1 MIEFIEHNFILIL
14 FLQLWV
20 CFFSLISGSRKL
32 TLGFSVAA
40 NAVGLIFSSAI
51 LHTVLFPV
59 RKTIENSFVWL
70 QCGDLTLHM
79 GIYIDNISAVFLFIL
94 MAVSLCVN
102 LFSYG
107 YMKKDESYGR
117 YFCFLN
123 FFCFAM
129 TALLISSN
137 LIQTY
142 VFWELVGVASYL
154 LIGFWYKRTSVSN
167 AAKRVFWTN
176 RFGDFA
182 LLLGIIILVYYSVL
196 YPQTFNQQEILSY
209 SNLDAFVIR
218 IQSLMGFQT
227 YLFICLLLLFGA
239 FVKSAQFPFQTWLV
253 DAMKAP
259 TPISALIHSA
269 TMVCAGLFLVLRL
282 YPMFIIS
289 DFLIKTILFV
299 GLFTAVVCGLFAIA
313 QRNIKKMLAYSTSSQ
328 LGLMFAALGF
338 LSPTAAIFY
347 MCAHAFSKASLFLVT
362 GKVSKISGGEL
373 NMNKLGGIRQNHF
386 LLAIFWLIA
395 ALSLS
400 GLCFTGYS
408 AKEVLYSPFFHS
420 NKPVIFCF
428 MLLVAVITP
437 LYLFKGYLKIFE
449 GEEKKD
455 KCSETSITMAL
466 GLLFITVLGLLLGHI
481 FNNECLK
488 LITPKNFFFTEFFD
502 FNLSIILISCAIV
515 GIVIG
520 YLLYRFKS
528 KVKIFPKFIAKYFY
542 RGGFVDLFFKFAG
555 YSYLILSKILKF
567 IDEYIIDGV
576 IKLLSIIS
584 HKSSYLIRKIQN
596 GNFQTYIAY
605 SIFSIG
611 IILFLAFQIYVHIV
625 KELW

>member
-1 MIEFIEHNFILIL
+1 MIEFIEHNIILIL

-20 CFFSLISGSRKL
+20 CFFSLISGSKKVTL
-32 TLGFSVAA
+32 TASLAV
-40 NAVGLIFSSAI
+40 NTVGLLFSSVL
-51 LHTVLFPV
+51 LHTILYPV

-79 GIYIDNISAVFLFIL
+79 GIYIDNISAAFLFVL
-94 MAVSLCVN
+94 MAVSLCVQ

-107 YMKKDESYGR
+107 YMKDDEHYGR

-129 TALLISSN
+129 SALLISSN

-154 LIGFWYKRTSVSN
+154 LIGFWYKKQSVSN

-182 LLLGIIILVYYSVL
+182 LLLGIIILVYYSVS
-196 YPQTFNQQEILSY
+196 YPQTFNQPEILSY
-209 SNLDAFVIR
+209 SNLDSFVLR
-218 IQSLMGFQT
+218 IQSLMTSQT
-227 YLFICLLLLFGA
+227 YVFICLLLLFGA
-239 FVKSAQFPFQTWLV
+239 FVKSSQFPFQTWLV

-269 TMVCAGLFLVLRL
+269 TMVCAGLYLVLRL

-289 DFLIKTILFV
+289 DFLVKTILFV
-299 GLFTAVVCGLFAIA
+299 GLFTAIICGLFAIA

-362 GKVSKISGGEL
+362 GKVSKLSGGEL
-373 NMNKLGGIRQNHF
+373 NMNKIGGIRQNHF

-395 ALSLS
+395 AFSLS
-400 GLCFTGYS
+400 GIFFTGYS
-408 AKEVLYSPFFHS
+408 AKETLYSPFFHS
-420 NKPVIFCF
+420 QNLLIFSL
-428 MLLVAVITP
+428 MLIAAVITP
-437 LYLFKGYLKIFE
+437 IYLFKSYFKIFE
-449 GEEKKD
+449 GEVIKD
-455 KCSETSITMAL
+455 KKSETSLSMA
-466 GLLFITVLGLLLGHI
+466 TGLLLITTFGLLIGHI
-481 FNNECLK
+481 FNNEFLK
-488 LITPKNFFFTEFFD
+488 LLTPKNFFFTEFFD
-502 FNLSIILISCAIV
+502 FNLTLILLVCAVI
-515 GIVIG
+515 GAVIG
-520 YLLYRFKS
+520 YLTYKFRT
-528 KVKIFPKFIAKYFY
+528 KITLFPRVIAKLFY
-542 RGGFVDLFFKFAG
+542 RGGFVDLFFKGIGILYSVFAQ
-555 YSYLILSKILKF
+555 ILKF
-567 IDEYIIDGV
+567 IDEYIVDGV
-576 IKLLSIIS
+576 IKLLCIIS
-584 HKSSYLIRKIQN
+584 HKSTYLIRKIQN
-596 GNFQTYIAY
+596 GNFQTYLAY

-611 IILFLAFQIYVHIV
+611 VILFLAFQIYVRIV

>member
-1 MIEFIEHNFILIL
+1 MIEFIEHNIILVL

-20 CFFSLISGSRKL
+20 CLFSLISGSRKA
-32 TLGFSVAA
+32 TLAFSLAV
-40 NAVGLIFSSAI
+40 NAIGLAFS
-51 LHTVLFPV
+51 TVLLSSILFPV
-59 RKTIENSFVWL
+59 RKTIENSFVWF

-79 GIYIDNISAVFLFIL
+79 GIYIDNISAVFLFVL
-94 MAVSLCVN
+94 MAVSLCVS

-107 YMKKDESYGR
+107 YMKDDESFGR

-129 TALLISSN
+129 SALLISSN

-142 VFWELVGVASYL
+142 IFWELVGVASYL

-196 YPQTFNQQEILSY
+196 YPQTFNQAEILSY
-209 SNLDAFVIR
+209 SNLDNFVLR
-218 IQSLMGFQT
+218 IQSLMTSQT
-227 YLFICLLLLFGA
+227 YVFICLLLLFGA

-289 DFLIKTILFV
+289 GFLIKVILAV
-299 GLFTAVVCGLFAIA
+299 GLFTAIICGLFAIA
-313 QRNIKKMLAYSTSSQ
+313 QRNLKKMLAYSTSSQ

-338 LSPTAAIFY
+338 LSPTAAMFY
-347 MCAHAFSKASLFLVT
+347 MCAHAFTKASLFLVT
-362 GKVSKISGGEL
+362 GRVSKLYGGEL

-395 ALSLS
+395 SLSLS
-400 GLCFTGYS
+400 GIIFTGYS
-408 AKEVLYSPFFHS
+408 AKETLYSPFYHS
-420 NKPVIFCF
+420 HDT
-428 MLLVAVITP
+428 LLFILILSVAVITP
-437 LYLFKGYLKIFE
+437 VYLFKAYFKMFE
-449 GEEKKD
+449 GEDRKEKNSK
-455 KCSETSITMAL
+455 TSITMA
-466 GLLFITVLGLLLGHI
+466 TGLLLITIFGLLIGHI
-481 FNNECLK
+481 FNNEFLK

-502 FNLSIILISCAIV
+502 FNLTLILLLSAITGAVFGFWAFKHRTKIQIIP
-515 GIVIG
+515 
-520 YLLYRFKS
+520 R
-528 KVKIFPKFIAKYFY
+528 IFAKYFY
-542 RGGFVDLFFKFAG
+542 RGGFIDIIFKIAG
-555 YSYLILSKILKF
+555 LCYWGLAVVLKF
-567 IDEYIIDGV
+567 IDDYIIDGV
-576 IKLLSIIS
+576 IKLSCLIS

-596 GNFQTYIAY
+596 GNFQTYLAY

-611 IILFLAFQIYVHIV
+611 VILFLAFQIYVHIV

>member
-1 MIEFIEHNFILIL
+1 MIEFIEHNIILVL

-20 CFFSLISGSRKL
+20 CIFSLISGSKKA
-32 TLGFSVAA
+32 TLGFSLAV
-40 NAVGLIFSSAI
+40 NAIGLAFSSVI
-51 LHTVLFPV
+51 LSSILFPV

-79 GIYIDNISAVFLFIL
+79 GIYIDNISAVFLFVL

-107 YMKKDESYGR
+107 YMKDDESYGR

-129 TALLISSN
+129 SALLISSN

-142 VFWELVGVASYL
+142 IFWELVGVASYL

-182 LLLGIIILVYYSVL
+182 LLLGIIILVYYSVS
-196 YPQTFNQQEILSY
+196 YPQTFNQPEILAY
-209 SNLDAFVIR
+209 SNLDSFIIR
-218 IQSLMGFQT
+218 IQSLMTWQT
-227 YLFICLLLLFGA
+227 YVFICLLLLFGA

-289 DFLIKTILFV
+289 DFLMKTILVV
-299 GLFTAVVCGLFAIA
+299 GVFTAVVCGLFAIA

-328 LGLMFAALGF
+328 LGLMFASLGF
-338 LSPTAAIFY
+338 LAPTAAIFY
-347 MCAHAFSKASLFLVT
+347 MCAHAFTKATLFLVT
-362 GKVSKISGGEL
+362 GKVSKLSGGEL

-395 ALSLS
+395 SLSLS
-400 GLCFTGYS
+400 GILFTGYS
-408 AKEVLYSPFFHS
+408 AKETLYSSFYHS
-420 NKPVIFCF
+420 PELYLFIL
-428 MLLVAVITP
+428 MLSVAVITP
-437 LYLFKGYLKIFE
+437 VYLFKAYFKIFE

-455 KCSETSITMAL
+455 KNSKTSLTMA
-466 GLLFITVLGLLLGHI
+466 TGLLLITVFGLLIGHI
-481 FNNECLK
+481 FNNELLK
-488 LITPKNFFFTEFFD
+488 LLTPKNFFFTEFFD
-502 FNLSIILISCAIV
+502 FKLTLILLFCAVLGAII
-515 GIVIG
+515 GILA
-520 YLLYRFKS
+520 YKFRDKL
-528 KVKIFPKFIAKYFY
+528 KIFPKFFAKYFY
-542 RGGFVDLFFKFAG
+542 RGGFIDLIFKFIG
-555 YSYLILSKILKF
+555 ICYSVLTIVLKF
-567 IDEYIIDGV
+567 IDDYIIDGV
-576 IKLLSIIS
+576 IKLSCLVS
-584 HKSSYLIRKIQN
+584 HKSSYLIRRIQN
-596 GNFQTYIAY
+596 GNFQTYLAY

-611 IILFLAFQIYVHIV
+611 VILFLAFQIYVHIV